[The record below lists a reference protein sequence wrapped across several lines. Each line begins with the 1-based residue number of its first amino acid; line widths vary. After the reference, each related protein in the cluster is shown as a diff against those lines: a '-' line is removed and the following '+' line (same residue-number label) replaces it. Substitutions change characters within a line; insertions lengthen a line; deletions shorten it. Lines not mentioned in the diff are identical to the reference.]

1 MQNAMNWVT
10 LLFDSTPLSP
20 FLLQGVGTISLIH
33 CWGRYHGVEF
43 SFNLWSVGMFY
54 VVNGPLFLNYVDGG
68 RLSLRDR
75 STLHTVLVVD
85 RR

>member
-1 MQNAMNWVT
+1 
-10 LLFDSTPLSP
+10 
-20 FLLQGVGTISLIH
+20 
-33 CWGRYHGVEF
+33 
-43 SFNLWSVGMFY
+43 MFY

-75 STLHTVLVVD
+75 STLYTVLVVD